1 MIRSIPAFQ
10 DNYIWVIEGDSP
22 SGAQAVVVV
31 DPGDPEPVLRDLAKR
46 QQQLAA
52 ILITHHHGD
61 HVGGISA
68 LVERAPK
75 LHPTR
80 PLPVYGPY
88 GENIAGVNAR
98 LREGDVVEID
108 ALNCRF
114 SVIEVPGHTLGHI
127 AYFGFCGDT
136 LPVLFC
142 GDTLFAAGC
151 GRLFEGSPEQ
161 MYTSLQR
168 LANLPPET
176 AVYCTHE
183 YTLANLKFAAH
194 VLPHDTAI
202 AARLLQVQQLRHH
215 QCASLPSSIEAEL
228 STNPFLKCPDAQ
240 AFAKLRH
247 MKDEFRG

>member
-1 MIRSIPAFQ
+1 MIRSISAFQ
-10 DNYIWVIEGDSP
+10 DNYIWVIEADSP
-22 SGAQAVVVV
+22 SGTQAVVVV
-31 DPGDPEPVLRDLAKR
+31 DPGDPEPVLRDLAQR
-46 QQQLAA
+46 HQQLAA
-52 ILITHHHGD
+52 ILITHHHRD

-80 PLPVYGPY
+80 PLPVYGPH

-114 SVIEVPGHTLGHI
+114 SVMEVPGHTLGHI

-151 GRLFEGSPEQ
+151 GRLFEGTPEQ
-161 MYTSLQR
+161 MHASLRR

-176 AVYCTHE
+176 LVYCTHE
-183 YTLANLKFAAH
+183 YTLGNLKFAAH
-194 VLPHDTAI
+194 VLPQDPAI
-202 AARLLQVQQLRHH
+202 AARLEQVIALRSNN
-215 QCASLPSSIEAEL
+215 CTSLPSSIEAEL

-240 AFAKLRH
+240 AFARLRR